1 MNVNQKSQTCEM
13 VQPSGSPGSDFD
25 IIGGASSLGKS
36 AMLQLPSEMA
46 NHEVIQRLMVENQ
59 DLREALRQ
67 SNQML
72 RERYK
77 EFMHFQANHR
87 EEKEFL
93 MRKFTEARQVVE
105 KLNCEKAELKRQLEE
120 SAAEMEQLKKGQEL
134 TAVKS
139 EVAVAENADIV
150 TRRVAEPI
158 VDDSSPGSSLSSYNT
173 ITQSMFESMRLQ
185 VASLDSTAQG
195 AKVSDTGTE
204 FLRLLKE
211 RKEQLEEDLKTFREN
226 TERLQQEKLD
236 LLTQNQELQARLAS
250 AAGDEDQHQICQE
263 HGAPAV
269 RLHETENLQG
279 AGDSPR
285 KAHMEEKELQRRLKE
300 AEEKTVDMKVQLE
313 TAHREAAQLKRREKD
328 LEWKTEQQLQ
338 TLRQQLELAEEKAS
352 VKAQVTSLLAELKE
366 SQCQLE
372 ICKKEK
378 QDLENRHLIVSETL
392 KQREGDTDTLLK
404 THSVQVDQLRMQ
416 VQNLEAALKV
426 ERQNGS
432 EEKRKLA
439 QLQAAYHQ
447 LFQEYDQHIKSSME
461 TERRN
466 KEMEG
471 HLEDLSQQLQQAE
484 EALVAKQELID
495 KLKDAAEQHK
505 AMQETI
511 PVLKAQAEIY
521 KVDFLAERQAREQL
535 HEQRERLQ
543 EQLEQLQ
550 RDYSKLKTDSEGATR
565 ALMEEMRNRHS
576 DNFRTVLPQQ
586 GVPYALNSG
595 PFQPH
600 ASLGPR
606 RSITEEKPD
615 LRCPKCQYKAP
626 DMDTLQIHVMECIE

>member
-120 SAAEMEQLKKGQEL
+120 SAAEMEQLKKGQE
-134 TAVKS
+134 
-139 EVAVAENADIV
+139 
-150 TRRVAEPI
+150 
-158 VDDSSPGSSLSSYNT
+158 
-173 ITQSMFESMRLQ
+173 
-185 VASLDSTAQG
+185 
-195 AKVSDTGTE
+195 VSDTGTE

-338 TLRQQLELAEEKAS
+338 TLRQQLEQLAEEKAS